1 VSGAMR
7 GRGMIEASGSADG
20 PLLAVALLALLPLL
34 EACSSAGLLG
44 SSPPADPQTTS
55 TVSTPAPAA
64 SPGLTDRLGGF
75 FGGAPTKNAT
85 EGVGGPATDI
95 DCPLVEVRKGAS
107 TLAVNANESD
117 PSATA
122 LRYQVTIGRT
132 ARQCAVVGTDMRIKV
147 GVQGRVILGP
157 AGGPGNIEVPL
168 RYAVVEEGPEPRTIV
183 TKFVRIPVTVG
194 QDQTNVPFTHIEDDL
209 TFPMPPKANDDLDS
223 YVVYIG
229 FDPQS
234 AKPPERKRERKPAK
248 VAKQRPP
255 S

>member
-1 VSGAMR
+1 MR
-7 GRGMIEASGSADG
+7 GRGMREAGRYARR
-20 PLLAVALLALLPLL
+20 PLLATAVLALLPLL
-34 EACSSAGLLG
+34 EACSGLLG

-55 TVSTPAPAA
+55 TVSTPAPTS
-64 SPGLTDRLGGF
+64 SPGLTDRLSSF
-75 FGGAPTKNAT
+75 FAGAPTKNAT
-85 EGVGGPATDI
+85 EGVGGRSTDI

-107 TLAVNANESD
+107 TLSVNANERD

-122 LRYQVTIGRT
+122 LRYQVSIGRT

-168 RYAVVEEGPEPRTIV
+168 RYAVVDDGPDPKTIV
-183 TKFVRIPVTVG
+183 TKFFRIPVSVG
-194 QDQTNVPFTHIEDDL
+194 PDQTNVPFTHVDEDL
-209 TFPMPPKANDDLDS
+209 TFPMPKANDDLDS
-223 YVVYIG
+223 YVIYVG

-234 AKPPERKRERKPAK
+234 VKPPERKPERKPARA
-248 VAKQRPP
+248 AKQRPP